1 METKLRAY
9 SMHRRGR
16 VIILLG
22 PPGSGK
28 GTQAARLSL
37 ALRIPSI
44 STGEILRRERDSG
57 SSLGKA
63 VQSILASGQLVSDD
77 LVNEVVA
84 RRLGRED
91 CARGCILDGYPRT
104 VPQARFVQ
112 QLLRNLKMPRPVVF
126 DFEIEPK
133 DVIAR
138 LSRRRQCASCG
149 RIVTVED
156 GPSAEPVC
164 DRDGSK
170 LVQRADDNPA
180 TIRER
185 LKLYKQNAGE
195 LTGFYRNREV
205 YRICAGRTPE
215 QVSDELLGILG
226 QRASAAVVGSRA
238 RGLARPQYHAQPA

>member
-1 METKLRAY
+1 
-9 SMHRRGR
+9 MHRRGR

-28 GTQAARLSL
+28 GTQAARLSV
-37 ALRIPSI
+37 ALGIPAI
-44 STGEILRRERDSG
+44 STGEILRRECESG

-63 VQSILASGQLVSDD
+63 VQSVLASGQLVSDD
-77 LVNEVVA
+77 LVNQMVA

-91 CARGCILDGYPRT
+91 CARGCILDGCPRT

-112 QLLRNLKMPRPVVF
+112 QLLRNLKMPRPIVF
-126 DFEIEPK
+126 DFEIEPQ

-138 LSRRRQCASCG
+138 LSRRRQCAQCG

-156 GPSAEPVC
+156 GSTAEPVC

-170 LVQRADDNPA
+170 LGQRADDNPA
-180 TIRER
+180 TVRER
-185 LKLYKQNAGE
+185 LKLYNQNAGE
-195 LTGFYRNREV
+195 LVAFYGKRDI
-205 YRICAGRTPE
+205 YRICAAPTPE
-215 QVSDELLGILG
+215 QVSEDVLGILG
-226 QRASAAVVGSRA
+226 QRALAAAVGNRA